1 MILAF
6 SYRDKMG
13 NYHTYEE
20 IDFKEGKAYLR
31 ATGEELT
38 PQVEKMSK
46 SKKNVINPDDI
57 LNEYGADALRM
68 YEMFMGPF
76 DASKPW
82 DMKGIEGINRF
93 LKRVA
98 AWSENVKFTDN
109 ADPRKSVIL
118 LNQTIAK
125 VGDDIENLRF
135 NTAISALMVLFNDL
149 SKLPAVTKSA
159 FDTFIKLLHPFAPHL
174 TEEIWQAHGNAGFV
188 LQSAWPQADQS
199 LMQDDT
205 IEIGVQVNGKVR
217 DRVAVPQNAQKEEI
231 EQIALA
237 SEKVKRFLEGL
248 EIKKTI
254 VVPGRMVSVVAAP
267 KK

>member
-1 MILAF
+1 
-6 SYRDKMG
+6 
-13 NYHTYEE
+13 
-20 IDFKEGKAYLR
+20 
-31 ATGEELT
+31 
-38 PQVEKMSK
+38 MSK

-57 LNEYGADALRM
+57 LKEYGADALRM

-98 AWSENVKFTDN
+98 AWSENVVFNDGD
-109 ADPRKSVIL
+109 DPRKSTIL
-118 LNQTIAK
+118 LHQTIAK
-125 VGDDIENLRF
+125 VGEDIENLRF

-149 SKLPAVTKSA
+149 SKLPSVTKGA
-159 FDTFIKLLHPFAPHL
+159 FEGFIKLLHPFAPHL
-174 TEEIWQAHGNAGFV
+174 TEEIWQEHGHTDFV
-188 LQSAWPQADQS
+188 LQNAWPQADKN

-205 IEIGVQVNGKVR
+205 LEIGVQVNGKVR
-217 DRVAVPQNAQKEEI
+217 DRVCVPQGADKAQI

-237 SEKVKRFLEGL
+237 SDKVKRFLEGL